1 MVGDSESE
9 ASWSE
14 FFASLKHRGLAGVD
28 LVVSDQHGGLVKSIR
43 RHFQGATWQ
52 RCQTHFMRNILDAT
66 PKALKGE
73 FHCRL
78 RAVLDAPD
86 RENARRLLD
95 QVLEDFENRTP
106 SAIEILEN
114 GFEDAT
120 AVFSLPPKYRR
131 RLRTTNGL
139 ERLNVEVRRRER
151 VIRIFPN
158 RQSVV
163 RLLGAL
169 LMEHDEQWSTGK
181 RYLDMSKYYE
191 TRKLKPESE
200 NKVTLMR

>member
-1 MVGDSESE
+1 MFDLEEKNGTQSGAQIE
-9 ASWSE
+9 AFEDTWHWRLE
-14 FFASLKHRGLAGVD
+14 AEAAYHEVVRKGPKSLAD
-28 LVVSDQHGGLVKSIR
+28 LMQALRSFLGQNDMMAYLMMMAIRLVE
-43 RHFQGATWQ
+43 
-52 RCQTHFMRNILDAT
+52 M
-66 PKALKGE
+66 
-73 FHCRL
+73 
-78 RAVLDAPD
+78 D
-86 RENARRLLD
+86 R
-95 QVLEDFENRTP
+95 VLEDFETRAP
-106 SAIEILEN
+106 AAIEILEN

-158 RQSVV
+158 RQSTI

-181 RYLDMSKYYE
+181 RYLDMSEYYE
-191 TRKLKPESE
+191 NRKLKPDSES
-200 NKVTLMR
+200 KVTLMR